1 MSSVYRIPSGDR
13 KELNTITS
21 IDILVSS
28 WLASI
33 LSGGVVSPGGKKE
46 SILAVL
52 AVLQRYSWLLI
63 APARYLLPFRPA
75 SDPRLL

>member
-33 LSGGVVSPGGKKE
+33 LTGGVVSPGGEKE
-46 SILAVL
+46 SIPAVL
-52 AVLQRYSWLLI
+52 AVLRRYSWLLK
-63 APARYLLPFRPA
+63 APARYSLPFRPA
-75 SDPRLL
+75 SGHGLL